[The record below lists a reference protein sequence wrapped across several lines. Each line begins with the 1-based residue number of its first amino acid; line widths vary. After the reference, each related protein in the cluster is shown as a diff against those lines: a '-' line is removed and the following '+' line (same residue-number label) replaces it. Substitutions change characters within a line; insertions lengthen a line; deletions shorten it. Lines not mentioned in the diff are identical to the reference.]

1 MIFPFDF
8 AFTFSD
14 VLTFTH
20 SKAGKCVL
28 FCSDL
33 VLAVHIVPTKNS
45 RESGCLPIGAIGLAS
60 HYVLEAV
67 LRCRMRAGD

>member
-20 SKAGKCVL
+20 NKAGKCVL
-28 FCSDL
+28 FARIQFWQS
-33 VLAVHIVPTKNS
+33 TKNS
-45 RESGCLPIGAIGLAS
+45 RESGCLPIDAIGLAS
-60 HYVLEAV
+60 HYALKAV
-67 LRCRMRAGD
+67 LRCRMRPGD